1 MESVKIK
8 KSSRKNKEYKVKLAS
23 GKVVHFA
30 DPEMP
35 EFPGTK
41 RGDNYCAR
49 SYGIGKKYDVLDD
62 KTSPNY
68 WSRKLWSCR
77 GKKSVSKKKFF
88 GKKIG

>member
-1 MESVKIK
+1 MKIT
-8 KSSRKNKEYKVKLAS
+8 KSKRRNKEYKVRLRS
-23 GKVVHFA
+23 GKVIHFA
-30 DPEMP
+30 DPDMP

-41 RGDNYCAR
+41 RGDSYCAR
-49 SYGIGKKYDVLDD
+49 SYGIGKKYDVLSD